1 MTSTKGNTE
10 RLVGITVYAR
20 IHENIGRYISLVMDP
35 VDGYLY
41 KGVFAGR
48 VIFEND
54 HEEEHYAMKL
64 ARPILRG
71 NNRAQILHLL
81 ATPRYKG
88 DEMVMLLE
96 GQELTTSFSH
106 LSDIEIREPI
116 SSNVWRFRTS
126 KFETDEFVWV
136 GIGELTVERPRI
148 PYVDAPWDML

>member
-1 MTSTKGNTE
+1 
-10 RLVGITVYAR
+10 
-20 IHENIGRYISLVMDP
+20 
-35 VDGYLY
+35 
-41 KGVFAGR
+41 
-48 VIFEND
+48 
-54 HEEEHYAMKL
+54 
-64 ARPILRG
+64 
-71 NNRAQILHLL
+71 
-81 ATPRYKG
+81 
-88 DEMVMLLE
+88 MVMLLE